1 MWRALCSL
9 LLLLPLMLGC
19 GEEEAITPPN
29 LAADVEALR
38 LVMIQDPAHQPLE
51 EMERVAQ
58 DRPYEAAR
66 LLRTGVIPAAERQL
80 ARAEAV
86 SVRTDEGGQL
96 KRRLARAYR
105 DRVGALRD
113 YREVLE
119 DGARDPDALMA
130 ALRAQSSADR
140 AVLEH
145 ALACSFYGPEDTL
158 RKGMQ
163 AFVERTGADELI
175 VTAPI
180 HDPAARLR
188 SFELA
193 AAAAA

>member
-140 AVLEH
+140 AVLDVDAE
-145 ALACSFYGPEDTL
+145 
-158 RKGMQ
+158 M
-163 AFVERTGADELI
+163 ERL
-175 VTAPI
+175 VSTAPSPPVNRPTEEAPG
-180 HDPAARLR
+180 DGDDEAQDSPREPQGPRLPR
-188 SFELA
+188 R
-193 AAAAA
+193 